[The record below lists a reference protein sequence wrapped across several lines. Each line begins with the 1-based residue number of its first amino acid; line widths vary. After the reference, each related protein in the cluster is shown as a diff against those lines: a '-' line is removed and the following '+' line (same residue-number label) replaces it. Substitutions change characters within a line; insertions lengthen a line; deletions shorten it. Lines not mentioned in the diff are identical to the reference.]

1 MFPTKPKEKKLLMGW
16 VRFCDS
22 DCLVKPAVELIIE
35 VTDYLSQG
43 DRAQLDSFYDNI
55 RQQASIFA
63 GPFL

>member
-1 MFPTKPKEKKLLMGW
+1 MGW

-22 DCLVKPAVELIIE
+22 DCLVKPAVELITE